1 MAFTEWSAKSAYFNA
16 KKNEGCSGCND
27 ENPCSDCNDCDD
39 CKDNGCGCCPPGLVE
54 VRDPNDD
61 HVIGCL
67 TPNDAEGYFL
77 KVAPPPTG
85 YVRLV
90 VNGVFLGFV
99 TVAEY
104 LEVNPS

>member
-16 KKNEGCSGCND
+16 KKNEGCSGCN
-27 ENPCSDCNDCDD
+27 
-39 CKDNGCGCCPPGLVE
+39 DNGCGCCPPGLVE